1 MEILFLIGVIA
12 AILFAVWKW
21 AVRPPATVSILPTET
36 VAKVVYPPV
45 IEEHTQPFVEMAVT
59 DGPEDVPA
67 KKVRKP
73 RKKSTTKAPAKKVVK
88 KPRARK
94 PNAQ

>member
-1 MEILFLIGVIA
+1 
-12 AILFAVWKW
+12 
-21 AVRPPATVSILPTET
+21 
-36 VAKVVYPPV
+36 
-45 IEEHTQPFVEMAVT
+45 MAVT
-59 DGPEDVPA
+59 DGAEDVPA